1 MISIQF
7 ICSHTH
13 AQIFYASKWNEIKL
27 NKQTKRI
34 NKRINE
40 WTKKDERKKV
50 FSTRSIQLFAFHYQ
64 FNRSFVWFCLST
76 ASPILIINASMC
88 CSYNGCARS
97 KMKFAHLWSARV
109 VNAISLWRSL
119 FSQLILFAISL
130 FLWAFF
136 SHSLYCSSAL
146 SNFIL
151 CCLFLLLNYAMPLL
165 PPLSLSGS
173 FFLFFLL
180 CTNCWQLSLLLC
192 AMHNS
197 YVVVC
202 YLRLF
207 FIANTSIVW
216 ALAESNLFLFEI
228 SHELWSGN
236 KRNSK

>member
-64 FNRSFVWFCLST
+64 FNRSFEWFCLST

-88 CSYNGCARS
+88 CSYNGYARS
-97 KMKFAHLWSARV
+97 KIKFAYLWSARV

-119 FSQLILFAISL
+119 FSQLILFALSL
-130 FLWAFF
+130 FLWFFF

-165 PPLSLSGS
+165 PPFLSLDRSFS
-173 FFLFFLL
+173 FFCCVQIVDSCRFFCAL
-180 CTNCWQLSLLLC
+180 CTTPML
-192 AMHNS
+192 
-197 YVVVC
+197 
-202 YLRLF
+202 
-207 FIANTSIVW
+207 
-216 ALAESNLFLFEI
+216 
-228 SHELWSGN
+228 
-236 KRNSK
+236 